1 MRILFA
7 SSEVAPYAKSG
18 GLGDVVGS
26 LPAALAHLGV
36 TTMVIAPLY
45 ASLKNKSEI
54 YDAMEEVACYQV
66 QVGWRHQFCRL
77 MQIKDAVVPTYFVE
91 NDYYFKR
98 DQFYGYYDDGERF
111 IFFSQAVLASLPY
124 LGGADI
130 IHCHDWQTAAIPL
143 LLHQHYGHLPEYTQ
157 IKTVFTIHNL
167 RFQGR
172 FAPSVVNELIGLP
185 PGSAA
190 WRDLEFYQGVNL
202 MKAALYHSDAVTTV
216 SPTYAQ
222 EIRTSWYGEG
232 LDGVLNDISYKLSG
246 IVNGIDTEAVNPA
259 HDRRIYYPYSDLE
272 GKRINKLAFQK
283 EYCLPQRENTMM
295 IGVVSRLDAQKG
307 FDLIECVM
315 KEILDLGVQFVLL
328 GTQSVGPG
336 EEPHYENFFRW
347 VEKTHPNQARC
358 FIQFD
363 LDIAQKIYA
372 ASDLFL
378 MPSAFEPCGL
388 SQMMAMR
395 YGTLPLVR
403 ETGGLKDTVAAYNPE
418 TGTGTGFSFTN
429 YNAHDMLHVIELAL
443 QVYKAKPQAWRKLA
457 ESAMLVDFSWNK
469 SAQAYLDI
477 YRSL

>member
-1 MRILFA
+1 
-7 SSEVAPYAKSG
+7 
-18 GLGDVVGS
+18 
-26 LPAALAHLGV
+26 
-36 TTMVIAPLY
+36 
-45 ASLKNKSEI
+45 
-54 YDAMEEVACYQV
+54 
-66 QVGWRHQFCRL
+66 
-77 MQIKDAVVPTYFVE
+77 
-91 NDYYFKR
+91 
-98 DQFYGYYDDGERF
+98 
-111 IFFSQAVLASLPY
+111 
-124 LGGADI
+124 
-130 IHCHDWQTAAIPL
+130 
-143 LLHQHYGHLPEYTQ
+143 
-157 IKTVFTIHNL
+157 
-167 RFQGR
+167 
-172 FAPSVVNELIGLP
+172 
-185 PGSAA
+185 
-190 WRDLEFYQGVNL
+190 
-202 MKAALYHSDAVTTV
+202 
-216 SPTYAQ
+216 
-222 EIRTSWYGEG
+222 
-232 LDGVLNDISYKLSG
+232 
-246 IVNGIDTEAVNPA
+246 
-259 HDRRIYYPYSDLE
+259 
-272 GKRINKLAFQK
+272 
-283 EYCLPQRENTMM
+283 MM

>member
-7 SSEVAPYAKSG
+7 SSEVAPYVKSG

-26 LPAALAHLGV
+26 LPAALSHQGA

-45 ASLKNKSEI
+45 GVLKRRAEI
-54 YDAMEEVACYQV
+54 YDAMEEIACYQV

-77 MQIKDAVVPTYFVE
+77 LQVKDAVVPTYFVE

-111 IFFSQAVLASLPY
+111 IFFSQAVLAALPY
-124 LGGADI
+124 VGGADI

-143 LLHQHYGHLPEYTQ
+143 LLHQHYAHLPEYSR

-172 FAPSVVNELIGLP
+172 FAPSMVNELIGLP
-185 PGSAA
+185 ANSPA

-216 SPTYAQ
+216 SPTYAE

-232 LDGVLNDISYKLSG
+232 LDGVLNDIAHKLTG
-246 IVNGIDTEAVNPA
+246 IVNGIDVDSVNPA
-259 HDRRIYYPYSDLE
+259 NDKRIYFPYADLN
-272 GKRINKLAFQK
+272 GKKINKMAFQK
-283 EYCLPQRENTMM
+283 EFGLPQKENTML

-315 KEILDLGVQFVLL
+315 KEILDLDVQFVLL

-336 EEPHYENFFRW
+336 EEPHYEHFFRQ
-347 VEKTHPNQARC
+347 VEAENPDKARC
-358 FIQFD
+358 FIKFD
-363 LDIAQKIYA
+363 LGIAQKIYA

-388 SQMMAMR
+388 SQMMSMR

-403 ETGGLKDTVAAYNPE
+403 ETGGLKDTVAAYNPT

-429 YNAHDMLHVIELAL
+429 YNAHDMLHVLEMAL
-443 QVYKAKPQAWRKLA
+443 EVYKTKPDAWTKLA

-469 SAQAYLDI
+469 SAAEYMDI
-477 YRSL
+477 YNKL